1 MTHDDPFVALAQRI
15 RRIARSEASRVSGGN
30 ITRWRVTS
38 TAPLRLVS
46 LADPSDV
53 LEDGE
58 EDLDVA
64 AGLTIAKNDVV
75 AVHEDGDGDYILT
88 SVVKP

>member
-1 MTHDDPFVALAQRI
+1 MNDDPFVALGQRI
-15 RRIARSEASRVSGGN
+15 RRIARSEARGVAGQN
-30 ITRWRVTS
+30 VTRWRVTS

-46 LADPSDV
+46 VTDPSDTM
-53 LEDGE
+53 EDGE

-75 AVHEDGDGDYILT
+75 AVHEDADGDYLLT